1 MSFIHRFLMFWYDF
15 IVGDDWVV
23 AVGVVVLLAL
33 TGLLAQASLHS
44 IAWVL
49 LPVGV
54 VVVLAISLSRAVS
67 SAPD

>member
-1 MSFIHRFLMFWYDF
+1 MRFIHRFLMFWYDF
-15 IVGDDWVV
+15 IVGDDWLV
-23 AVGVVVLLAL
+23 AVGVLVLLAL
-33 TGLLAQASLHS
+33 TGLLAQMSLHS

-67 SAPD
+67 SASN